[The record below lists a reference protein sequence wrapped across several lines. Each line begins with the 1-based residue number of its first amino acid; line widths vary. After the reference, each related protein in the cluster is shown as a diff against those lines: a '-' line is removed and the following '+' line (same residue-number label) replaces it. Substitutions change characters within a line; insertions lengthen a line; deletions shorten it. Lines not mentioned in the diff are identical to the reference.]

1 MKRPEIVKSIQNALH
16 KVAPGIKVILYGS
29 EARGDARSD
38 SDIDLLLLIDKD
50 VVTLED
56 KMLLTAPLY
65 DIELETGVQI
75 NPFIESMKE
84 WGKRFT
90 PFYENIMKEG
100 YCYDSEQRFDIVL
113 YRLNSAKS
121 LLDEIK
127 DHIERGYY
135 NTAMNR
141 MYYACFYAVSGLLLQ
156 SEIDG
161 VKSHEG
167 VRQKFSQHFI
177 LTGKFPKEWGTFL
190 FLFCSIIVQL
200 PIMKYFKNF
209 DLAATQEMYPKVCV
223 FYRYLLI
230 NLGFT
235 N

>member
-100 YCYDSEQRFDIVL
+100 ILLLLR
-113 YRLNSAKS
+113 NSGLI

-177 LTGKFPKEWGTFL
+177 LTGKFPKEWGRFYSIL
-190 FLFCSIIVQL
+190 FNNRSAAD
-200 PIMKYFKNF
+200 YEDFKNF
-209 DLAATQEMYPKVCV
+209 DLAATQEMYPKVCAFIGLIDNWV
-223 FYRYLLI
+223 FDK
-230 NLGFT
+230 N
-235 N
+235 

>member
-1 MKRPEIVKSIQNALH
+1 M
-16 KVAPGIKVILYGS
+16 
-29 EARGDARSD
+29 
-38 SDIDLLLLIDKD
+38 
-50 VVTLED
+50 
-56 KMLLTAPLY
+56 
-65 DIELETGVQI
+65 
-75 NPFIESMKE
+75 NP
-84 WGKRFT
+84 
-90 PFYENIMKEG
+90 
-100 YCYDSEQRFDIVL
+100 EQRFDIVL

-177 LTGKFPKEWGTFL
+177 LTGKFPKEWGRFYSIL
-190 FLFCSIIVQL
+190 FNNRSAAD
-200 PIMKYFKNF
+200 YEDFKNF
-209 DLAATQEMYPKVCV
+209 DLAATQEMYPKVCAFIGLIDNWV
-223 FYRYLLI
+223 FDK
-230 NLGFT
+230 N
-235 N
+235 